1 MHERRSGLLDRR
13 NGNNLPQG
21 DYCPVDPEC
30 YYRTKQQVEINTKKL
45 DYLENAR
52 IVAIETQ
59 IAKFLDERHVAEG
72 VFKGAKGAIY
82 LAFSIVIV
90 SIAIVISLFIALVNG
105 KLSLGEFLK
114 IVF

>member
-1 MHERRSGLLDRR
+1 MHERRVGLIDRR
-13 NGNNLPQG
+13 KSNNLPQG

-30 YYRTKQQVEINTKKL
+30 YYRTKQQVEINTKRL